1 MKIPGLQALAR
12 DRFFHLL
19 LLIGAG
25 LSLFVPF
32 APQAWPA
39 ATAAAEPPE
48 EPPGTRARSQ
58 GLRVAL

>member
-19 LLIGAG
+19 IITGIG

-32 APQAWPA
+32 APQAW
-39 ATAAAEPPE
+39 
-48 EPPGTRARSQ
+48 
-58 GLRVAL
+58 